1 MDRCLIDELMDK
13 KNCVLNM
20 AEVVNRPIRYLQ
32 SFKNTARTSV
42 LRRARLFAA
51 ELAKMVDM

>member
-1 MDRCLIDELMDK
+1 MIDELMDK